1 MLFVDVPQSAFD
13 APSYL
18 PSMIRAISLALFVL
32 ATAAHADT
40 WEQTTWRR
48 TAFYRGTISTEQ
60 AAPGTL
66 QVAAVDS
73 YEVWFNGEY
82 VGSGSDWTQ
91 VLTVPVELDS
101 GVNHLALRVVN
112 HGLGVGNGFLTHL
125 RAHLEDSLLVA
136 PSTTDRSLVP
146 WYWSD
151 QEPADLAWTT
161 ADVSKSDD
169 WAVPQ
174 EGSIDRD
181 RLSVPVSW
189 SAAVLAGF
197 SGDVDIGSMAGSV
210 SLNRLDGVNL
220 ALGNPRSPEETSD
233 GDLRTAW
240 RGRPDPIDQKIEIDV
255 GSPRRMHKVRVIT
268 FGDDD
273 TERKRNSIRG
283 YSVQQSHDR
292 VQWVEIGFLQDI
304 REYARTEVTFEPEVI
319 RFLRVVV
326 TEASDNSQPLVAEI
340 EAYGTGHNYRGTYVS
355 PPLDLGTA
363 SHKNFGRVHW
373 DADLPVDTALS
384 LQFRT
389 GNELSDFV
397 DPEDGWSAV
406 AESDGLWFPSPEPAS
421 LVQYR
426 VNLNTLDDRMTPSL
440 GSLSIDFS
448 SQDVAVSSAQGR
460 VTPNGAS
467 MGVAT
472 EFLYTV
478 DLAFGPDD
486 DGVERLELAVPSGAI
501 LGEIFGLGGASL
513 AEWQSTDEMLSL
525 HFDPPITT
533 DTQLGI
539 GFEASTFTLS
549 HLFRSW
555 LYAPES
561 DDPLNVAEATD
572 DGWRLLATD
581 PLQRGFGRVAANP
594 PVLTPNGDGMNDETV
609 IEFVLSR
616 TIAPVRI
623 VVGIHDLS
631 GRALRHL
638 VLPSVSAGDYT
649 RSGASAGLARWDGRD
664 EVGQLVAP
672 GLYVYRIEAALGAGT
687 FVETGTVAVAY

>member
-181 RLSVPVSW
+181 RLSVPVSS
-189 SAAVLAGF
+189 SATVLAGF

-319 RFLRVVV
+319 RKNQ
-326 TEASDNSQPLVAEI
+326 DNVRSVAIQP
-340 EAYGTGHNYRGTYVS
+340 
-355 PPLDLGTA
+355 
-363 SHKNFGRVHW
+363 
-373 DADLPVDTALS
+373 
-384 LQFRT
+384 
-389 GNELSDFV
+389 
-397 DPEDGWSAV
+397 
-406 AESDGLWFPSPEPAS
+406 PS
-421 LVQYR
+421 
-426 VNLNTLDDRMTPSL
+426 
-440 GSLSIDFS
+440 
-448 SQDVAVSSAQGR
+448 
-460 VTPNGAS
+460 
-467 MGVAT
+467 
-472 EFLYTV
+472 
-478 DLAFGPDD
+478 
-486 DGVERLELAVPSGAI
+486 
-501 LGEIFGLGGASL
+501 
-513 AEWQSTDEMLSL
+513 
-525 HFDPPITT
+525 
-533 DTQLGI
+533 
-539 GFEASTFTLS
+539 
-549 HLFRSW
+549 
-555 LYAPES
+555 
-561 DDPLNVAEATD
+561 
-572 DGWRLLATD
+572 
-581 PLQRGFGRVAANP
+581 
-594 PVLTPNGDGMNDETV
+594 
-609 IEFVLSR
+609 
-616 TIAPVRI
+616 
-623 VVGIHDLS
+623 
-631 GRALRHL
+631 
-638 VLPSVSAGDYT
+638 
-649 RSGASAGLARWDGRD
+649 
-664 EVGQLVAP
+664 
-672 GLYVYRIEAALGAGT
+672 
-687 FVETGTVAVAY
+687 